1 MVDVSP
7 RMPALKQFCDR
18 CGVCVKPGEC
28 YNSMGTDPLI
38 LCLDCYAKAN
48 AAWSEMSSDSEARKR
63 FVVDTLCDGPAS
75 HAYFSVVP
83 RLKDTLRSLSREG
96 YIVYDS
102 NGKYVLTA
110 SPELRSFSKSLSMCS
125 TSEDAEWIRGEYSGH
140 WGWLCAAYCDC

>member
-1 MVDVSP
+1 MVDVLP
-7 RMPALKQFCDR
+7 RKPAHRPACDR
-18 CGVCVKPGEC
+18 CGAPVEPGEC

-48 AAWSEMSSDSEARKR
+48 AAWSEMSDDADARKA

-83 RLKDTLRSLSREG
+83 RLKDTLRSLSKEG

-102 NGKYVLTA
+102 GERYVLTA

-125 TSEDAEWIRGEYSGH
+125 TAEDAEWIRNEYSKH
-140 WGWLCAAYCDC
+140 WAWLCSSYCDC